1 MLDTVGDRIKHLRKN
16 QKMTQKEFAEKVG
29 IARSTLAGYESNQ
42 IEPSLN
48 VIFKISN
55 IFNVRPSYF
64 LRTMIVEYPI
74 QNDDLIDIT
83 SKLDDLMDKISSSD
97 ILVNNEVVKHETDIS
112 RIIYHEIK
120 KTRDSIIHYTKIL
133 QNGKR

>member
-16 QKMTQKEFAEKVG
+16 QKMTQKEFSEKVG

-55 IFNVRPSYF
+55 TFNVRPSYF
-64 LRTMIVEYPI
+64 LKTMAVEYPVR
-74 QNDDLIDIT
+74 NDDLMDIA

-133 QNGKR
+133 QKR

>member
-133 QNGKR
+133 QKR

>member
-16 QKMTQKEFAEKVG
+16 QKMTQKEFSEKVG

-64 LRTMIVEYPI
+64 LRTMIVEYPR
-74 QNDDLIDIT
+74 LSVRT
-83 SKLDDLMDKISSSD
+83 LSLSSA
-97 ILVNNEVVKHETDIS
+97 L
-112 RIIYHEIK
+112 
-120 KTRDSIIHYTKIL
+120 
-133 QNGKR
+133 